1 MKFDDAKKEAKV
13 SKIPKKVNIKN
24 LKEPNIDTLTYSQA
38 VNTNYKLATSLRVN
52 QALAFGKYFTFVN
65 SALKPDPEE
74 KKTDFNSLLFTNK
87 KILSVLERI
96 ERNMIDEQ
104 VTSIKHNS
112 KDSENLYLDGNG
124 ADNAGGSNGS
134 GGFGLNLDIPL
145 NVSGNRRGMHGNHK
159 KGPKKPKSTN
169 ATKESNAS
177 KNKKPFKDMTKE
189 ERRAAA
195 RERWNRMQENKRTV
209 EASKNKLNTGEGSH
223 KPKLSN
229 LKRNFVPNTLKILS
243 RGASIV
249 GTGIIIGEGVY
260 QYVNAEC
267 AGDRQD
273 AVVSTIGA
281 AGGALA
287 GAKLGAAIGVIGG
300 PIGMAA
306 GALIGAGLGAL
317 AGSALGEWISGKF
330 KTPLDLIPDKFK
342 NRGPKVE
349 YAYIETVLIPIMYE
363 LPYSSE
369 AEFNKNFAIVERRME
384 ELVEQMKKGSTK
396 EEEREWDKN
405 KLVNDNI
412 VTDNWITKNT
422 IKNWKKV
429 ESLSDRDFDILINDA
444 DLNEIDK
451 DRVRE
456 IKFRKDLSNNDDAKS
471 AVSSLDK
478 INEALAAERK
488 RAEEIRKTQ
497 NTYDAYGVEIQ
508 SNDYR
513 RSLKTIE
520 ELQAVKRTMLSHVD
534 KGDYKGIL
542 LDEKAKEINKNSG
555 KQFNSLNIMN
565 TSNAEFF
572 AESGQSSK
580 QYSEAW
586 ARSFSNSRD
595 ISRGAIADFT
605 SIKAEEIAFNK
616 NDHLGFISGEFESG
630 GNPGVIAK
638 DNIGYAYGA
647 WQMNSRVGLLK
658 PFLETLKGDSRFEN
672 LTKLTIDSKEFQN
685 EWARVAKEYP
695 SEFLEKQH
703 QFIED
708 TKFKPV
714 LNFARSHGLNTTN
727 RAVQEALW
735 SQAVQHGEKGNKIII
750 LNAIK
755 KIGKS
760 NNPQDIVRALYSARS
775 EYINGLST
783 LDDSLKV
790 QINKRYQQESAKAL
804 GVVAN
809 SEFQNS
815 DITKNVNNESLETGE
830 LYELNQ
836 KLHGNSDKEL
846 EEEILNQSNKTSNER
861 DLPIIEVD
869 KVEKRESEMSIE
881 DLNKNVIIIENTVQ
895 REKPVENKVERHE
908 NPDFAEWSIQTVS

>member
-1 MKFDDAKKEAKV
+1 M
-13 SKIPKKVNIKN
+13 
-24 LKEPNIDTLTYSQA
+24 
-38 VNTNYKLATSLRVN
+38 YK
-52 QALAFGKYFTFVN
+52 
-65 SALKPDPEE
+65 
-74 KKTDFNSLLFTNK
+74 
-87 KILSVLERI
+87 
-96 ERNMIDEQ
+96 
-104 VTSIKHNS
+104 
-112 KDSENLYLDGNG
+112 
-124 ADNAGGSNGS
+124 
-134 GGFGLNLDIPL
+134 
-145 NVSGNRRGMHGNHK
+145 
-159 KGPKKPKSTN
+159 
-169 ATKESNAS
+169 
-177 KNKKPFKDMTKE
+177 
-189 ERRAAA
+189 
-195 RERWNRMQENKRTV
+195 
-209 EASKNKLNTGEGSH
+209 
-223 KPKLSN
+223 
-229 LKRNFVPNTLKILS
+229 
-243 RGASIV
+243 
-249 GTGIIIGEGVY
+249 
-260 QYVNAEC
+260 
-267 AGDRQD
+267 
-273 AVVSTIGA
+273 
-281 AGGALA
+281 
-287 GAKLGAAIGVIGG
+287 
-300 PIGMAA
+300 
-306 GALIGAGLGAL
+306 
-317 AGSALGEWISGKF
+317 
-330 KTPLDLIPDKFK
+330 
-342 NRGPKVE
+342 
-349 YAYIETVLIPIMYE
+349 

-369 AEFNKNFAIVERRME
+369 AEFDKNFGIVERRME
-384 ELVEQMKKGSTK
+384 ELVEQMKKGST
-396 EEEREWDKN
+396 ESEEREWDKN

-412 VTDNWITKNT
+412 VTDNWFTKNA
-422 IKNWKKV
+422 IKDWKKV

-444 DLNEIDK
+444 DLNEQDK

-586 ARSFSNSRD
+586 AKSFSNSRD

-815 DITKNVNNESLETGE
+815 DITKNVNNESLKTDE
-830 LYELNQ
+830 LFELNQ

-846 EEEILNQSNKTSNER
+846 EEEILGNSNKTSNES

-908 NPDFAEWSIQTVS
+908 NPDFAEWSIQTVQ

>member
-349 YAYIETVLIPIMYE
+349 YAYIETVLIPRMYE

-369 AEFNKNFAIVERRME
+369 AEFDKNFAIVERRME

-405 KLVNDNI
+405 GLINDNI

-586 ARSFSNSRD
+586 AKSFSNSRD